1 MALRAV
7 HRNQMI
13 VATVLAIGTD
23 FFAKLISFVNQPV
36 VAATL
41 AAVVCAIVT
50 AMFAEQSSSSN
61 SKIKQLLEVLNVDHV
76 HAAFSCIWLV
86 VVNHANFLV
95 HGWYNGTLT
104 TSFVEKHSCVSLSRG
119 LSCKTLLFRLTFGRQ
134 MIISRSV
141 VLQH

>member
-23 FFAKLISFVNQPV
+23 FLAKLISFVNQPV

-41 AAVVCAIVT
+41 AAVVCAIVK
-50 AMFAEQSSSSN
+50 AMYNRFLDERSSSSN
-61 SKIKQLLEVLNVDHV
+61 SKIIQLLEVLNVDHV
-76 HAAFSCIWLV
+76 HAAVSCIWSV

-95 HGWYNGTLT
+95 HASGWYY
-104 TSFVEKHSCVSLSRG
+104 
-119 LSCKTLLFRLTFGRQ
+119 
-134 MIISRSV
+134 
-141 VLQH
+141 